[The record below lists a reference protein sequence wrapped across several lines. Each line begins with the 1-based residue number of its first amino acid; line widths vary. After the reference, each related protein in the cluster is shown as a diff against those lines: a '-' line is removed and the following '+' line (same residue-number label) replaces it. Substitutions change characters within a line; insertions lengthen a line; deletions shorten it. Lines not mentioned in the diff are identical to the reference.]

1 MASTRS
7 SRSTLVTTAR
17 RKAAVKN
24 CPDCS
29 TLVLVGLDDDSC
41 AFVASAE
48 LHPLRHAGELAA
60 IYADT
65 RRTYLLCAGELTV
78 RYLEQYRS
86 AADYPVLAEHRCAD
100 PIPATW
106 LAPTSTSL
114 RFPME
119 DTDEP
124 PF

>member
-48 LHPLRHAGELAA
+48 LHPLLHAGELAA
-60 IYADT
+60 IYVEA
-65 RRTYLLCAGELTV
+65 RRTYLLRAGELTV
-78 RYLEQYRS
+78 RYLEQYRHP
-86 AADYPVLAEHRCAD
+86 ATGPVLPEHRCAD
-100 PIPATW
+100 PIPAAW

-119 DTDEP
+119 ATDDP